1 MHGCRMIG
9 VRTRENKIKDCHAN
23 FQWGV
28 GFESDPEGF
37 QMQKLAACS
46 AARAGREK

>member
-1 MHGCRMIG
+1 MSRHSIPELLRISMHGCRMIG
-9 VRTRENKIKDCHAN
+9 VRTRENKIKDYHAN

-37 QMQKLAACS
+37 QM
-46 AARAGREK
+46 